1 MMRMFHAWAATALLA
16 STSLAHAA
24 PVTITA
30 TGNAAADIAGAVDT
44 YRGVLGDLNPFE
56 PQNFAGGRRQ
66 IDWDA
71 APDVVS
77 DPNAFPGD
85 FFNFNAAPRARG
97 IEFEPTGSTTGFQL
111 SSTAASG
118 TPVEFGFDDQ
128 FSTFS
133 PERLFAPVGGT
144 TLDVKFFD
152 PADQTT
158 PATTRGLGVVFT
170 DVEIPGLTTMT
181 FFDRNDNELGKF
193 DVPTSD
199 NAGLSFL
206 GVAFDDPEVFRVS
219 IVAGLS
225 PIDGALVE
233 PSELVAMDDFIFGE
247 MTPVPLPASVLL
259 LGAGIAGLGAIRRM
273 RAR

>member
-1 MMRMFHAWAATALLA
+1 MRRSSTCSALAVLFAATAVE
-16 STSLAHAA
+16 AA

-30 TGNAAADIAGAVDT
+30 SGDITGAVDA
-44 YRGVLGDLNPFE
+44 YRGLLGQLNPFTPE
-56 PQNFAGGRRQ
+56 NFTGGRRQ

-71 APDVVS
+71 APDAIS

-85 FFNFNAAPRARG
+85 FFNGDAAPRARG
-97 IEFEPTGSTTGFQL
+97 IEFRETGTTTGFKL

-118 TPVEFGFDDQ
+118 TPVEFGLDDQ

-144 TLDVKFFD
+144 TFDVLFFD
-152 PADQTT
+152 PVDQTT

-170 DVEIPGLTTMT
+170 DVEIAGLTTMT
-181 FFDRNDNELGKF
+181 YFDVDGNELGTF
-193 DVPTSD
+193 EAPTSD
-199 NAGLSFL
+199 NAALSFL
-206 GVAFDDPEVFRVS
+206 GVVFDDPDVAKVS
-219 IVAGLS
+219 IMAGLT
-225 PIDGALVE
+225 PIDGVLGE

-259 LGAGIAGLGAIRRM
+259 LGAGVAGLAGFKRFARR
-273 RAR
+273 A